1 MLDVGDTHKVS
12 PVLDWPSTLDADV
25 ASPWNQSDPSIE
37 DRSAITGNA
46 EAQICEELGTLV
58 GLGPQLPIAESVP
71 SPWTLEM
78 PHARRVLPPG
88 GNQQAAENPDFKAI
102 ADSRPFDVVVGW
114 RRCFELGFGPFAP
127 ARLNTG
133 RKCAGVALV
142 WLAMVFA
149 LHVVCAVGPPERDG
163 IEPKADVSS
172 AAWEARR
179 RY

>member
-46 EAQICEELGTLV
+46 AAKVCNELGTLV

-149 LHVVCAVGPPERDG
+149 LHVVRAVGPPERDG
-163 IEPKADVSS
+163 NEPKADVSS

-179 RY
+179 R

>member
-1 MLDVGDTHKVS
+1 MLNVGDTHKVS

-25 ASPWNQSDPSIE
+25 ASPWNQSDPFI
-37 DRSAITGNA
+37 DRSAITRNA
-46 EAQICEELGTLV
+46 EVQICNERGTLV

-71 SPWTLEM
+71 SSWTL
-78 PHARRVLPPG
+78 ARRL
-88 GNQQAAENPDFKAI
+88 
-102 ADSRPFDVVVGW
+102 
-114 RRCFELGFGPFAP
+114 LM
-127 ARLNTG
+127 
-133 RKCAGVALV
+133 V

-163 IEPKADVSS
+163 NEPKADVSS